1 MLVSFSY
8 RNRHSLLERLD
19 PRARWIFSFL
29 ALFAIVTFWDIRFLV
44 FFLVLGL
51 AQFFAARLTWR
62 ETRRAWLL
70 VFFLMTMMIFFNTI
84 LTSAG
89 TISLV
94 GQTVTPVIEWTFTVP
109 VFGWQ
114 VDWTLTAERLWYAL
128 SQYVRLLSIAALFIV
143 IPFTMDPNA
152 YGSVFRHMGLG
163 DRVSFALDLSFRFVP
178 TISRDF
184 STTMDAQRA
193 RGYEIEN
200 IKGGPF
206 AMIAR
211 VAPLLVPVTMNAIL
225 TGEDIANAMDL
236 RCFGLR
242 KRTWIQ
248 IFHFQWF
255 DYAWIGFGLL
265 LLVTALVLR
274 NVYGIGDFWVPAWL
288 IS

>member
-8 RNRHSLLERLD
+8 RNRHSLVERLD

-29 ALFAIVTFWDIRFLV
+29 ALFAIVTFWDIRFLA
-44 FFLVLGL
+44 FFLVIGLG
-51 AQFFAARLTWR
+51 QFFVARLTWR

-84 LTSAG
+84 ITSAG
-89 TISLV
+89 TIAQV
-94 GQTVTPVIEWTFTVP
+94 GQTITPVIEWSFTVP

-114 VDWTLTAERLWYAL
+114 VDWTLTAERLWFGL
-128 SQYVRLLSIAALFIV
+128 TQYVRLLSIASLFIV
-143 IPFTMDPNA
+143 IPFTMNPSA
-152 YGSVFRHMGLG
+152 YGSTFRHMGLG
-163 DRVSFALDLSFRFVP
+163 DRISFALDLSFRFVP
-178 TISRDF
+178 TIGRDF
-184 STTMDAQRA
+184 NTTMDAQRA

-211 VAPLLVPVTMNAIL
+211 VAPLIVPVTMNAIL

-248 IFHFQWF
+248 VFQYRWY

-265 LLVTALVLR
+265 LLIGALILR
-274 NVYGIGDFWVPAWL
+274 HVFGIGDFWVPPWL